1 MLVVGTISTENH
13 RAALPRLEQL
23 TLPESIGHPRSL
35 LVQELLRDIA
45 LPSRNSNFQRFYSI
59 RSVAARFN
67 LPPATIRRIY
77 RKLSDEKLLRL
88 VWGSNTLLEPL
99 ATAKRER
106 PRAIAIPV
114 ALPHFIT
121 SREYRSLIFKLQHE
135 IRKAGD
141 MERLLFFE
149 NDGTTIPDDCKECGF
164 KHVDVVMWLLP
175 EGIHR
180 AVMLRLKDMGL
191 DVTCI
196 GYGAF
201 SGVRYCK
208 LGNGSQNVNTVLR
221 REVLKAA

>member
-1 MLVVGTISTENH
+1 VEAIS
-13 RAALPRLEQL
+13 RGRDRRALPRLEQL
-23 TLPESIGHPRSL
+23 RVPETAAQPRSL

-45 LPSRNSNFQRFYSI
+45 LRSRNSKFQSFYSI
-59 RSVAARFN
+59 RSVAAHFN

-88 VWGSNTLLEPL
+88 VWGSRTLLEPL

-114 ALPHFIT
+114 ALTQFIT

-164 KHVDVVMWLLP
+164 RNVDVVMWLLP

-180 AVMLRLKDMGL
+180 SVLLRLKDMGL

-196 GYGAF
+196 GYGTF
-201 SGVRYCK
+201 SGVRNCK
-208 LGNGSQNVNTVLR
+208 LDNASQNVSTVFR